1 MVSDDRLREPS
12 TYREL
17 FDLLEKAEYIPSE
30 LARELEK
37 MAGFRTV
44 LVHGYDDVD
53 LAIVRDIVENHLSDL
68 LSFVECVRDRL
79 P

>member
-1 MVSDDRLREPS
+1 MVSDDRLGEPS
-12 TYREL
+12 TYRDL
-17 FDLLEKAEYIPSE
+17 FDLLEKAEYIPGE

-37 MAGFRTV
+37 MAGFRNV

-68 LSFVECVRDRL
+68 LRFVECVRNRL